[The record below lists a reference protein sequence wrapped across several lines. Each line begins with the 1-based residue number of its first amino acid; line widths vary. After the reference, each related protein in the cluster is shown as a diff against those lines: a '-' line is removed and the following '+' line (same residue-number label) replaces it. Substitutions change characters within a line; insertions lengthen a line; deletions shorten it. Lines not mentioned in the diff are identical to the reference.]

1 MTVKIVCYSGGKDS
15 TAMLIH
21 LLETNAQIDDIIYV
35 DVGNWIWDS
44 SKKHLKDVQEK
55 LGVKINIINVEEDI
69 KKGFLRWGFPS
80 FMNRWCTGIKRDSM
94 RDYIKER
101 YNEGEREHLV
111 QYIGYCSDEE
121 KRTNKKLYSSFDV
134 EYPLVEANITT
145 SDALQ
150 MCYDYGFDF
159 GGVYEHHSHYNCW
172 LCPLQQKKELYEIYK
187 RYPKYWEQLRQMQH
201 QTHGYYQNGKTI
213 FEFEK
218 DFWEKG
224 IEELKENQKQA
235 RLKYNKR

>member
-1 MTVKIVCYSGGKDS
+1 
-15 TAMLIH
+15 
-21 LLETNAQIDDIIYV
+21 
-35 DVGNWIWDS
+35 
-44 SKKHLKDVQEK
+44 
-55 LGVKINIINVEEDI
+55 
-69 KKGFLRWGFPS
+69 
-80 FMNRWCTGIKRDSM
+80 
-94 RDYIKER
+94 
-101 YNEGEREHLV
+101 
-111 QYIGYCSDEE
+111 
-121 KRTNKKLYSSFDV
+121 
-134 EYPLVEANITT
+134 
-145 SDALQ
+145 